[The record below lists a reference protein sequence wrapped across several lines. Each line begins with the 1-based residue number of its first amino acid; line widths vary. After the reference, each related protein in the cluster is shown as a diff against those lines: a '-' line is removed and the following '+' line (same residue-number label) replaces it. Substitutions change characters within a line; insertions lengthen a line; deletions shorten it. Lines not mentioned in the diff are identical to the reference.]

1 VVEWATE
8 KENKMNK
15 QEQQIV
21 DKITQGIGL
30 WILFIIWGVAF
41 ILWLTAV
48 IGGGALFAA
57 LITSTI
63 VLAIAGN
70 FQVTAEID
78 ELRARNA
85 AELNQPKENK

>member
-1 VVEWATE
+1 
-8 KENKMNK
+8 MNK

-48 IGGGALFAA
+48 IGGGALFGT

-63 VLAIAGN
+63 ALSIAGCL
-70 FQVTAEID
+70 QVTAEID
-78 ELRARNA
+78 RLRARNA